1 MIIIRQKAFAED
13 EQQQTSS
20 TSKKIAKGAAIAGL
34 TAAAAFAG
42 AKSGMLGS
50 RARVA
55 TNTIYGN
62 VGNKI
67 GSQSMVASAERGI
80 MKGVRDKALSIGA
93 SRNNAQTAAKL
104 AAGNVTSSWTS
115 GNSAGIKD
123 AVKSGM
129 EAAKLAVPTA

>member
-13 EQQQTSS
+13 EQQQTS
-20 TSKKIAKGAAIAGL
+20 TGKKIAKGAAIAGL

-80 MKGVRDKALSIGA
+80 MKGVRDKALSMGA